1 MRNVICV
8 LENLGFGPELCIR
21 PLLAGELNN
30 LNTAVRVNRKMQ
42 RWINLEVID
51 GCNSSPSSTLLKSY
65 EDSVSTLSE
74 TRHNVN
80 SDTTQVSDLIW

>member
-8 LENLGFGPELCIR
+8 LENPGPELCIR

-65 EDSVSTLSE
+65 EDSVSTLMRPGI
-74 TRHNVN
+74 T
-80 SDTTQVSDLIW
+80 